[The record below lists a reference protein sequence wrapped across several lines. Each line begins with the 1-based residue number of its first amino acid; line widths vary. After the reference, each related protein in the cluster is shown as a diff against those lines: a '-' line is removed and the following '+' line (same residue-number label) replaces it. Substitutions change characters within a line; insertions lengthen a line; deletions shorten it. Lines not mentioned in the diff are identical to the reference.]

1 MRIYSVLQ
9 IKNKDPTKTDFT
21 GYNNKELLKNS
32 EIKIF
37 SRDIQIKNKEIW
49 KLFAR
54 CNPPEMKLVLCE
66 VKTDMNCLPLYS
78 THKLNVLFYFLR
90 IK

>member
-37 SRDIQIKNKEIW
+37 SRDIQIKNKEI
-49 KLFAR
+49 
-54 CNPPEMKLVLCE
+54 
-66 VKTDMNCLPLYS
+66 
-78 THKLNVLFYFLR
+78 
-90 IK
+90 